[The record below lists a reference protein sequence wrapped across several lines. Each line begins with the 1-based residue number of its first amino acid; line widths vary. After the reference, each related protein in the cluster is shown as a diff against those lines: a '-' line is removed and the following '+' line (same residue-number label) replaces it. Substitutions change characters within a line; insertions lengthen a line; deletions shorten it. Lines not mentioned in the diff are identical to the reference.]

1 MNSRPSAKTIKAAS
15 ISVLG
20 LSVGLALAACAP
32 DASTSAAGA
41 GAGAGVS
48 SGSAAATFSSPAV
61 TPSASAP
68 AASGSDPVPAPGTAG
83 GSGGSVTGSPVSNS
97 SRVLL
102 NCENQPQVKPVK
114 YALGCDNAIDTL
126 ENLHWTK
133 WGSTSVATGTE
144 ELNSCNPDCTGPSTY
159 YPVTIEVDGD
169 TAVLGNPHVYSEMT
183 ITYNGAVPTI
193 DNGQRGG
200 TVTGKTAHSWT
211 VKLGYPRG

>member
-41 GAGAGVS
+41 GAGVS
-48 SGSAAATFSSPAV
+48 PGSAAATFSSPAV
-61 TPSASAP
+61 TPRA
-68 AASGSDPVPAPGTAG
+68 
-83 GSGGSVTGSPVSNS
+83 SNS